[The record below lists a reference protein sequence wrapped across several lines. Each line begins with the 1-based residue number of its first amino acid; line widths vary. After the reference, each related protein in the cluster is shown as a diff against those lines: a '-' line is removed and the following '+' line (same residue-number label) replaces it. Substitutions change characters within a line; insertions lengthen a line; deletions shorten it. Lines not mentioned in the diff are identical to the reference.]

1 MYKIFDRE
9 DSDLLHILY
18 GKKGTGKSRR
28 LIAEAN
34 RNHVECGENS
44 VFIDK
49 DGDRMYELNRGIR
62 FINASLIFVLTGRK
76 CSRVLSAELR
86 RRIMTC
92 VQFISTALWRSLSI
106 PPKGLFGMFDFLR
119 EFSEKTNIEL
129 YISISSENEA
139 PDYLK
144 AFINQWT
151 RCRAADRGIKGWFF
165 RRDAAHANFSV
176 EIQLKIHYNIAGAAM
191 PCLAGICPN
200 WWKDN
205 PITMKFAI
213 DAFGGDQ
220 CSRSRDS
227 RQHWRQCSSTMTSA

>member
-1 MYKIFDRE
+1 MKYGMRKPSWKKSLSARTKGRATRAVKKALIPG
-9 DSDLLHILY
+9 Y

-62 FINASLIFVLTGRK
+62 FINASDFCIDGPKMFTGFVCGI
-76 CSRVLSAELR
+76 AAQDYDLR
-86 RRIMTC
+86 AIYINSFMK
-92 VQFISTALWRSLSI
+92 VVKHS
-106 PPKGLFGMFDFLR
+106 PEGLFGMFDFLR

-144 AFINQWT
+144 AFINQ
-151 RCRAADRGIKGWFF
+151 
-165 RRDAAHANFSV
+165 
-176 EIQLKIHYNIAGAAM
+176 
-191 PCLAGICPN
+191 
-200 WWKDN
+200 
-205 PITMKFAI
+205 
-213 DAFGGDQ
+213 
-220 CSRSRDS
+220 
-227 RQHWRQCSSTMTSA
+227 

>member
-62 FINASLIFVLTGRK
+62 FINASDFCIDGPKMFTGFVCGI
-76 CSRVLSAELR
+76 AAQDYDLR
-86 RRIMTC
+86 AIYINSFMK
-92 VQFISTALWRSLSI
+92 VVKHS
-106 PPKGLFGMFDFLR
+106 PEGLFGMFDFLR
-119 EFSEKTNIEL
+119 VFSEKTNIEL

-144 AFINQWT
+144 AFINQ
-151 RCRAADRGIKGWFF
+151 
-165 RRDAAHANFSV
+165 
-176 EIQLKIHYNIAGAAM
+176 
-191 PCLAGICPN
+191 
-200 WWKDN
+200 
-205 PITMKFAI
+205 
-213 DAFGGDQ
+213 
-220 CSRSRDS
+220 
-227 RQHWRQCSSTMTSA
+227 

>member
-49 DGDRMYELNRGIR
+49 DGDRVYELNRGIR
-62 FINASLIFVLTGRK
+62 FINASDFCIDGPKMFTGFVCGI
-76 CSRVLSAELR
+76 AAQDYDLR
-86 RRIMTC
+86 AIYINSFMK
-92 VQFISTALWRSLSI
+92 VVKHS
-106 PPKGLFGMFDFLR
+106 PEGLFGMFDFLR

-144 AFINQWT
+144 AFINQ
-151 RCRAADRGIKGWFF
+151 
-165 RRDAAHANFSV
+165 
-176 EIQLKIHYNIAGAAM
+176 
-191 PCLAGICPN
+191 
-200 WWKDN
+200 
-205 PITMKFAI
+205 
-213 DAFGGDQ
+213 
-220 CSRSRDS
+220 
-227 RQHWRQCSSTMTSA
+227 